1 MLRYELL
8 RVWEYLEHE
17 LILIDKGKKKK
28 ELDKEGPKEWEK
40 HVDAYLDKYM
50 AFEIDGPNGKQITK
64 MLQLAVGQGFREDER
79 KKGHPHPNFTTL
91 FQLVKDK
98 E

>member
-1 MLRYELL
+1 MNSFS
-8 RVWEYLEHE
+8 
-17 LILIDKGKKKK
+17 LIRERRRRSWTRRALKSD
-28 ELDKEGPKEWEK
+28 WEK